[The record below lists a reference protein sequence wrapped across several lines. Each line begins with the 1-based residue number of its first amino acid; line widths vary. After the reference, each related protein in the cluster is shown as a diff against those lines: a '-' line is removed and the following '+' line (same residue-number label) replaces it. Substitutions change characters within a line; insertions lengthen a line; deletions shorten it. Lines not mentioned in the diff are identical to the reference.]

1 MTRNRPIV
9 VVFICT
15 ILFLLVITVAP
26 VFLDSAPLHAQV
38 IPAAE
43 TPVTPTGVPTLPEPT
58 DTPTATPTGTATA
71 TPTNTPEPTETLSP
85 PQTVTPSPT
94 PVPPSQIPEP
104 ITVILF
110 GTGLAAL
117 SAYAARRKKQE

>member
-1 MTRNRPIV
+1 
-9 VVFICT
+9 
-15 ILFLLVITVAP
+15 L
-26 VFLDSAPLHAQV
+26 
-38 IPAAE
+38 
-43 TPVTPTGVPTLPEPT
+43 
-58 DTPTATPTGTATA
+58 
-71 TPTNTPEPTETLSP
+71 P

-117 SAYAARRKKQE
+117 SAYAARRKRQE

>member
-15 ILFLLVITVAP
+15 VIFLLVITVAP
-26 VFLDSAPLHAQV
+26 VFLDTSPLHAQV

-43 TPVTPTGVPTLPEPT
+43 TPPTPTGVPTLPT
-58 DTPTATPTGTATA
+58 ATNTPTATSTAP
-71 TPTNTPEPTETLSP
+71 PTNTPVPTETLSP

>member
-1 MTRNRPIV
+1 V
-9 VVFICT
+9 VLIFTV
-15 ILFLLVITVAP
+15 LFLLVITVAP
-26 VFLDSAPLHAQV
+26 VFMDSSPLHAQGV
-38 IPAAE
+38 PAAE
-43 TPVTPTGVPTLPEPT
+43 TPVTPTGVPTFPPAT

-71 TPTNTPEPTETLSP
+71 TNTPVPTDTPVLP
-85 PQTVTPSPT
+85 PQTVTPPPS

>member
-15 ILFLLVITVAP
+15 VLFLLVITVVP
-26 VFLDSAPLHAQV
+26 VFVESSPLHAQGAPV
-38 IPAAE
+38 AE
-43 TPVTPTGVPTLPEPT
+43 TPTGVPTQPEPT
-58 DTPTATPTGTATA
+58 DTPVPTA
-71 TPTNTPEPTETLSP
+71 TNTPEPTATNTLEPTETPLEP
-85 PQTVTPSPT
+85 PQTVTPPPT